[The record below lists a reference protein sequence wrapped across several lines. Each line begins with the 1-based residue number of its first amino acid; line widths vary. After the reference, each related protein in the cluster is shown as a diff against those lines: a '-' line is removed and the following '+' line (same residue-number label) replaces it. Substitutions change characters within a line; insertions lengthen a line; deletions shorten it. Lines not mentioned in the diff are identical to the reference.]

1 MKFVK
6 KSESKDVVL
15 PFHYP
20 LGELAST
27 LHAVMKW

>member
-1 MKFVK
+1 MKLLK

-15 PFHYP
+15 PAQYP
-20 LGELAST
+20 LGGLNTT